1 MPSQLA
7 NNSVARELKKLLR
20 KNQIA
25 YSLCYNSIVPNWPNR
40 KQLPPLTFSFNPR
53 KKTVKVWNRKSCRTT
68 KNMRCTTLTQL
79 LEKLLHK
86 EFISPLDLK
95 NLL

>member
-1 MPSQLA
+1 MHSQLA
-7 NNSVARELKKLLR
+7 TNPVAKELKKLLR

-40 KQLPPLTFSFNPR
+40 KQLPPLTFSFNP
-53 KKTVKVWNRKSCRTT
+53 KKRTVKVWDRKNCRTT
-68 KNMRCTTLTQL
+68 KNLHCATLTQL

-86 EFISPLDLK
+86 EFLSPLDLK